1 MEFVLE
7 PPHGVGP
14 LRLGMTTEEARVALE
29 TLGPLVPTAS
39 GELAVHLPSG
49 LGFSVGFG
57 VGPTRGRVN
66 AIEVWRPH
74 ERDVVRYR
82 DVDVFGVATLEVVK
96 RLRRHIDLVSNEDD
110 DAFTAPELYLAL
122 WRPFAADDDPAEEQ
136 GHFFQSVLV
145 ARPGYDDT
153 PAAAA
158 ARLAAGGQPGY

>member
-1 MEFVLE
+1 MDFVLD
-7 PPHGVGP
+7 PPYAVGP
-14 LRLGMTTEEARVALE
+14 LRLGMTTDEAGVALE
-29 TLGPLVPTAS
+29 TLGPLMPTAS

-66 AIEVWRPH
+66 VIEAWRPH

-82 DVDVFGVATLEVVK
+82 DVDVFRIAALEVVE
-96 RLRRHIDLVSNEDD
+96 RLRRHIDLVPNEDD
-110 DAFTAPELYLAL
+110 DAPELYLAL

-158 ARLAAGGQPGY
+158 AWLAAGGQPGY